1 MIHDH
6 AQHLDGV
13 KISLLDAQREIDMR
27 QRLPPG
33 VRMYTGDDFNYDTLI
48 RGDGRHHSGALLGIF
63 DAIAP
68 AASAALQALEAGR
81 PDEFDRILAPTVPL
95 SRHIFEAPTYL
106 YKTGIVFLAWLNG
119 HHDNFKMIG
128 GLETARSISHLSKLL
143 VLAEQA
149 GILRDPDC
157 ACRRMQALLE
167 LR

>member
-1 MIHDH
+1 MEICLGLIHHH

-48 RGDGRHHSGALLGIF
+48 RGDGRHHSGALLGVF

-81 PDEFDRILAPTVPL
+81 PTNSIEFSHPPFRCPGTFSKRPRIFTKRESCSSL
-95 SRHIFEAPTYL
+95 
-106 YKTGIVFLAWLNG
+106 G
-119 HHDNFKMIG
+119 
-128 GLETARSISHLSKLL
+128 
-143 VLAEQA
+143 
-149 GILRDPDC
+149 
-157 ACRRMQALLE
+157 
-167 LR
+167 